1 MNALRLRGIGLVAI
15 VLLSSTEL
23 PGGPRSFA
31 LAAPAGVVAYV
42 PQKPSR
48 GLGAVLDW
56 GLAKI
61 ERAFDR
67 AVVSDLI
74 STFLGKCD
82 DVLAI
87 LYRSAQEMMF
97 SYESL
102 RDVESE
108 RLKVFDGEFK
118 AVTKLRAQIDRR
130 CLYASAGDERS
141 LCVDKGIEINR
152 KVKGLQ
158 ARRAKAASAVERYD
172 RMIAWCA
179 SYKNWFC

>member
-1 MNALRLRGIGLVAI
+1 MR
-15 VLLSSTEL
+15 SSRRSSPSTTGRRET
-23 PGGPRSFA
+23 PSCRRRPRST
-31 LAAPAGVVAYV
+31 
-42 PQKPSR
+42 R
-48 GLGAVLDW
+48 GTTL
-56 GLAKI
+56 
-61 ERAFDR
+61 
-67 AVVSDLI
+67 
-74 STFLGKCD
+74 
-82 DVLAI
+82 
-87 LYRSAQEMMF
+87 
-97 SYESL
+97 YESL

-130 CLYASAGDERS
+130 CLYATAGDERS

-158 ARRAKAASAVERYD
+158 ARRAKAANAVERYD

>member
-1 MNALRLRGIGLVAI
+1 MRTNACSFSRDDFCRAHKVRPAAAI
-15 VLLSSTEL
+15 S
-23 PGGPRSFA
+23 
-31 LAAPAGVVAYV
+31 AAP
-42 PQKPSR
+42 
-48 GLGAVLDW
+48 
-56 GLAKI
+56 
-61 ERAFDR
+61 
-67 AVVSDLI
+67 
-74 STFLGKCD
+74 
-82 DVLAI
+82 
-87 LYRSAQEMMF
+87 
-97 SYESL
+97 YESL

-158 ARRAKAASAVERYD
+158 VRRAKAANAVERYD

>member
-1 MNALRLRGIGLVAI
+1 MFHR
-15 VLLSSTEL
+15 
-23 PGGPRSFA
+23 
-31 LAAPAGVVAYV
+31 
-42 PQKPSR
+42 
-48 GLGAVLDW
+48 
-56 GLAKI
+56 
-61 ERAFDR
+61 RAFDR

-97 SYESL
+97 SYEAL

>member
-1 MNALRLRGIGLVAI
+1 M
-15 VLLSSTEL
+15 
-23 PGGPRSFA
+23 
-31 LAAPAGVVAYV
+31 
-42 PQKPSR
+42 
-48 GLGAVLDW
+48 
-56 GLAKI
+56 
-61 ERAFDR
+61 
-67 AVVSDLI
+67 
-74 STFLGKCD
+74 
-82 DVLAI
+82 
-87 LYRSAQEMMF
+87 YRSAQEMMF

-130 CLYASAGDERS
+130 CLYASAGEERS

-158 ARRAKAASAVERYD
+158 ARRAKAANAVERYD

>member
-1 MNALRLRGIGLVAI
+1 MPPAGPAQSGSVFD
-15 VLLSSTEL
+15 
-23 PGGPRSFA
+23 PGPRPNAEQNLSGFA
-31 LAAPAGVVAYV
+31 ALT
-42 PQKPSR
+42 SCTC
-48 GLGAVLDW
+48 VLN
-56 GLAKI
+56 G
-61 ERAFDR
+61 
-67 AVVSDLI
+67 S
-74 STFLGKCD
+74 
-82 DVLAI
+82 
-87 LYRSAQEMMF
+87 QMF

-152 KVKGLQ
+152 KMKGLQ

>member
-1 MNALRLRGIGLVAI
+1 MR
-15 VLLSSTEL
+15 
-23 PGGPRSFA
+23 GPRDGVT
-31 LAAPAGVVAYV
+31 AAF
-42 PQKPSR
+42 
-48 GLGAVLDW
+48 GAARHAEQV
-56 GLAKI
+56 GGA
-61 ERAFDR
+61 
-67 AVVSDLI
+67 S
-74 STFLGKCD
+74 
-82 DVLAI
+82 
-87 LYRSAQEMMF
+87 

-118 AVTKLRAQIDRR
+118 AVTKLRAHIDRR
-130 CLYASAGDERS
+130 CLYATAGDERS

>member
-1 MNALRLRGIGLVAI
+1 MNRLRGIGLVAI

-23 PGGPRSFA
+23 PGGPRSSA
-31 LAAPAGVVAYV
+31 LAAAAPAGVVAYV

-97 SYESL
+97 SYEAL

-118 AVTKLRAQIDRR
+118 AVTKLRAQIARR
-130 CLYASAGDERS
+130 CLYAAAGEERS

-152 KVKGLQ
+152 KVKGLR

>member
-1 MNALRLRGIGLVAI
+1 MNALRLRGVGLVAI
-15 VLLSSTEL
+15 LLSSTEL
-23 PGGPRSFA
+23 SPRSCA

-42 PQKPSR
+42 PQNPSR

-82 DVLAI
+82 EVLAI
-87 LYRSAQEMMF
+87 MYRSAQEMMF

-130 CLYASAGDERS
+130 CLYATAGDERS

>member
-1 MNALRLRGIGLVAI
+1 MNALRLRGVALVAI

-23 PGGPRSFA
+23 SPRSCA

>member
-1 MNALRLRGIGLVAI
+1 
-15 VLLSSTEL
+15 
-23 PGGPRSFA
+23 
-31 LAAPAGVVAYV
+31 
-42 PQKPSR
+42 
-48 GLGAVLDW
+48 
-56 GLAKI
+56 
-61 ERAFDR
+61 
-67 AVVSDLI
+67 
-74 STFLGKCD
+74 
-82 DVLAI
+82 
-87 LYRSAQEMMF
+87 MMF

-158 ARRAKAASAVERYD
+158 ARRAKAANAVERYD